1 MASRVRYNI
10 NAMTAHEL
18 ISMLIRSEMVIP
30 PHQRDYCWDVK
41 RQGDFIKSV
50 TDNIPTQ
57 SIILRKMGRG
67 PGINEGDQTSLED
80 GQQRLTTL
88 RRFMADELPEA
99 ALKATGG
106 RKFSE
111 LSADQQS
118 DIRAYQFS
126 VVVYRGATTEQEVAI
141 FDHFQNGLP
150 LTKGERMHSMSEISP
165 LIAFVKKQLMTAG
178 QGLHDNAALVWGA
191 RAGAD
196 KRRKALLNAT
206 ALCAGL
212 AFGSEG
218 LTKKWSDYMDNGY
231 LFRRFDEDDVVSKLR
246 TIISI
251 YQQVEARHPE
261 RKKSVLNNQWDVGK
275 YTGYIAY
282 SLTTYPGET
291 DRLVRG
297 WVNFLT
303 DARAHPVRIT
313 DILHRDLTKA
323 RSWNTDRWEM
333 GYLRVFNPAEADRRA
348 PTLVRNDD
356 SDDDSDSDM

>member
-1 MASRVRYNI
+1 MASRVRFNV

-18 ISMLIRSEMVIP
+18 ISMLIRGEMVIP
-30 PHQRDYCWDVK
+30 NHQRDYCWDVK
-41 RQGDFIKSV
+41 RQGAFIKSIG
-50 TDNIPTQ
+50 DNIPTQ
-57 SIILRKMGRG
+57 SIILRKVGRG

-88 RRFMADELPEA
+88 KRFMADELPEA
-99 ALKATGG
+99 ALTATGG

-126 VVVYRGATTEQEVAI
+126 VVVYRGATIEQEVAI

-150 LTKGERMHSMSEISP
+150 LTKGERLHSMSEISP
-165 LIAFVKKQLMTAG
+165 LVGFVKKQLMTAA
-178 QGLHDNAALVWGA
+178 QGLHNEAALVWGA
-191 RAGAD
+191 RAGTD

-218 LTKKWSDYMDNGY
+218 LTKKWSDYTENGY
-231 LFRRFDEDDVVSKLR
+231 LSRRFDEDDVMRKLR

-251 YQQVEARHPE
+251 YQQVETRHPE
-261 RKKSVLNNQWDVGK
+261 RKKSVLNSQWDVGK
-275 YTGYIAY
+275 YTGYIVY
-282 SLTTYPGET
+282 SLNVFPDDT

-303 DARAHPVRIT
+303 DARAHPERIT

-323 RSWNTDRWEM
+323 RSWNVQRWEM
-333 GYLRVFNPAEADRRA
+333 GYLRVFNPAEATRRA
-348 PTLVRNDD
+348 EALVAPDSDDDDD
-356 SDDDSDSDM
+356 SDD

>member
-1 MASRVRYNI
+1 MASRVRFNV

-18 ISMLIRSEMVIP
+18 ISMLRRGEMVIP

-41 RQGDFIKSV
+41 RQGAFIKSV
-50 TDNIPTQ
+50 KDNIPTQ

-67 PGINEGDQTSLED
+67 PGVNEGDQTSLED

-88 RRFMADELPEA
+88 KKFMDDELLEG
-99 ALKATGG
+99 ALNSTGN
-106 RKFSE
+106 RKFSD
-111 LSADQQS
+111 LTADEQS

-150 LTKGERMHSMSEISP
+150 LTKGERLHSMSEISP
-165 LIAFVKKQLMTAG
+165 LVNFVKRHLMTAG
-178 QGLHDNAALVWGA
+178 QGLHDTAALVWGV
-191 RAGAD
+191 RAGVD

-212 AFGSEG
+212 AFGSEA
-218 LTKKWSDYMDNGY
+218 LTKKWADYTDNRY
-231 LFRRFDEDDVVSKLR
+231 LSREIDTENVLTKLR
-246 TIISI
+246 AIISI

-275 YTGYIAY
+275 YSGYIAH
-282 SLTTYPGET
+282 SLATYPGET

-297 WVNFLT
+297 WVNFFA
-303 DARAHPVRIT
+303 DARAHPEKIAN
-313 DILHRDLTKA
+313 ILHRDLTKA
-323 RSWNTDRWEM
+323 RSWNIQRWEM
-333 GYLRVFNPAEADRRA
+333 GYLRVFNPAEAERRA
-348 PTLVRNDD
+348 AGLVAID
-356 SDDDSDSDM
+356 SDDDDESDE